1 MNTELLSKAFENF
14 MKDSFHQAAISST
27 KASWGGS
34 EYCVELFDDGTY
46 RVLWSGNIGNAYES
60 TGVILG
66 IPSLD
71 DEEWDGTEE
80 NEEDAY
86 YGYAEELMKDKFA
99 DYLADSAS
107 W

>member
-1 MNTELLSKAFENF
+1 MNIELLTQAFENF
-14 MKDSFHQAAISST
+14 MQDSFHKAAISST

-86 YGYAEELMKDKFA
+86 TKDAAELMREKFA
-99 DYLADSAS
+99 DYLATS